1 MEKMNLSVLILGSL
15 LSAIVVIGNGFVT
28 LLVSKRPSLRSTS
41 GGIFILSLAVAD
53 FCVGLTNFPL
63 TFVHSRHQGLNNF
76 VLGLQLL
83 FPYASLANLCA
94 LVADR
99 YVSIVFPLKHD
110 YLFTQKSIYAS
121 VTACWMTAVL
131 YVLLSLIPLFPKVSQ
146 LSVVV
151 LIAIYMVIFSI
162 LPTLILVVTTV
173 HLMLVVRRLRKQ
185 TVMIVAQLSFNKM
198 SCNTTVNRRYRE
210 FDYVKVL
217 SVLVVFFSIF
227 SLMDIVSSICYLSTI
242 TRCVM
247 NDATMILQLINSAIN
262 PFVYALLKKDIWKE
276 IKCLLGHG
284 PVANT
289 FEV

>member
-1 MEKMNLSVLILGSL
+1 MNLSLLILGSL
-15 LSAIVVIGNGFVT
+15 LSAIVVLGNGFVT

-53 FCVGLTNFPL
+53 FCLGLTYFPL
-63 TFVHSRHQGLNNF
+63 NFVNSRHQGLNNF
-76 VLGLQLL
+76 VLILQLL
-83 FPYASLANLCA
+83 FSYASLANLCA

-99 YVSIVFPLKHD
+99 YISVVFPLKHT
-110 YLFTQKSIYAS
+110 YLFTQKNIYAT
-121 VTACWMTAVL
+121 VTACWMTAIL
-131 YVLLSLIPLFPKVSQ
+131 YALLGLIPFLTKVSH
-146 LSVVV
+146 V
-151 LIAIYMVIFSI
+151 LAFVLGVIYTVIFSI

-217 SVLVVFFSIF
+217 AVLVAFFSIF
-227 SLMDIVSSICYLSTI
+227 SLMDIVSNICYFSEI

-247 NDATMILQLINSAIN
+247 DDAVTILHLINSAIN

-276 IKCLLGHG
+276 IKCFLGHG